1 MSTCNRL
8 YGFIRRRTDIIGFR
22 CNYCHKLHDFMDSAL
37 LATHD
42 NYCNRRQPDSS
53 ALPGLWSL
61 PRYPAWNMTPF
72 AYCLQS
78 RTWLVATTHF
88 ALRIPSDHAILHII
102 IQQIKRP
109 RLTRS
114 SKERETR
121 HLTHF
126 PSFNDVALIIRFRSP
141 TSVSINNTLHHVLD
155 IILVR
160 LAKCGMGKGEWSAP
174 HENTG
179 ISSDF

>member
-1 MSTCNRL
+1 MSTRNRL
-8 YGFIRRRTDIIGFR
+8 HGSNRRRTDIIVFDVIIAI
-22 CNYCHKLHDFMDSAL
+22 NYTTLWIVLCSPLMTIIAIGDNRTHLLCLVCGLH
-37 LATHD
+37 H
-42 NYCNRRQPDSS
+42 
-53 ALPGLWSL
+53 
-61 PRYPAWNMTPF
+61 RYPAWNMTPF

-78 RTWLVATTHF
+78 RTWLAGYHTSC
-88 ALRIPSDHAILHII
+88 LLISSDHAILHII

-141 TSVSINNTLHHVLD
+141 TSVSINNTLHSVLD

-160 LAKCGMGKGEWSAP
+160 LAKCGMGKEEWSAQ
-174 HENTG
+174 H
-179 ISSDF
+179 